1 MTANETLQL
10 IEQHWC
16 NLNDLMKL
24 AGVGRNSALKIKN
37 QIKTALESEG
47 RYVPKNAVPMQEVV
61 KLLDIDIEYLESRDK
76 SLKGDVSIA

>member
-1 MTANETLQL
+1 
-10 IEQHWC
+10 
-16 NLNDLMKL
+16 MKL

>member
-10 IEQHWC
+10 IAQHWC

-76 SLKGDVSIA
+76 SLKGDVSIT

>member
-10 IEQHWC
+10 IAQNWC

>member
-10 IEQHWC
+10 IAQHWC

-47 RYVPKNAVPMQEVV
+47 RYVPKNAIPMQEVV
-61 KLLDIDIEYLESRDK
+61 KLLDIHIEYLESRDK

>member
-10 IEQHWC
+10 IAQHWC

-24 AGVGRNSALKIKN
+24 AVVGRNSALKIKN

-47 RYVPKNAVPMQEVV
+47 RYGPKNAVPMQEVV

>member
-10 IEQHWC
+10 IAQHWC
-16 NLNDLMKL
+16 NLNYLMKL

>member
-1 MTANETLQL
+1 
-10 IEQHWC
+10 
-16 NLNDLMKL
+16 MKL

-47 RYVPKNAVPMQEVV
+47 RYVQKNAVPMQEVV

>member
-10 IEQHWC
+10 IAQHWC
-16 NLNDLMKL
+16 NLNDIMKL

-37 QIKTALESEG
+37 QIKTELESEG

>member
-1 MTANETLQL
+1 MTANETLKL
-10 IEQHWC
+10 IAQHWC

-37 QIKTALESEG
+37 QIRDTLESQG

-61 KLLDIDIEYLESRDK
+61 KLLDIDIEYLESRDR
-76 SLKGDVSIA
+76 SMKGDVKIA

>member
-10 IEQHWC
+10 IAQHWC

-37 QIKTALESEG
+37 QIKTSLH
-47 RYVPKNAVPMQEVV
+47 YVIILMVV
-61 KLLDIDIEYLESRDK
+61 NYKYFHYGKHQIMVKHHSR
-76 SLKGDVSIA
+76 

>member
-1 MTANETLQL
+1 MIANETLQL
-10 IEQHWC
+10 IAQHWC